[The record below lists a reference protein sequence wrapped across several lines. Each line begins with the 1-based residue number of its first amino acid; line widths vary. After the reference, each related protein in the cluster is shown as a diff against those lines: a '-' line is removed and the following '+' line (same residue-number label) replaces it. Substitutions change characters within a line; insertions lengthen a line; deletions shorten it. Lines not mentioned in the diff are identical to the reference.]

1 MIFDMHTHT
10 NLSSCST
17 LDVHDMI
24 DEAGRLGL
32 DGVCI
37 TDHQTMDVR
46 HQIKEGPQSNGLIVI
61 VGMEYDTP
69 DGDFLIFGP
78 YEEIPPGMG
87 GEDLLNYVRA
97 TGGIAVAA
105 HPFRKGR
112 MLNEALVQN
121 RLCHVAEGINGR
133 NSDIENLQFNSLRKR
148 YGLTEIGGSDAHT
161 LSELGRAVTQF
172 SVPIRSRKDLIYA
185 LDHSF
190 CKPGQQQHLKTALPY

>member
-24 DEAGRLGL
+24 DEAGKLDL

-87 GEDLLNYVRA
+87 GEALLNHVKT
-97 TGGIAVAA
+97 TGGVAVAA

-112 MLNEALVQN
+112 MLNETLVQN

-133 NSDIENLQFNSLRKR
+133 NSDIENLKFDRLRKR

-161 LSELGRAVTQF
+161 LTELGRAVTRF
-172 SVPIRSRKDLIYA
+172 SAPIRSRKDLIYA
-185 LDHSF
+185 LDHSL
-190 CKPGQQQHLKTALPY
+190 CEPGQRQHLKTALPY